1 MPRRYEPE
9 KKKSNN
15 NKIIIIAVIAAVV
28 IVGGL
33 IAVNALAGT
42 PATPQVTSITRDWGS
57 PNAPITLVEYSDFQ

>member
-9 KKKSNN
+9 EKKNN
-15 NKIIIIAVIAAVV
+15 TRIIVIAVIAAVV

-33 IAVNALAGT
+33 LAVNALTGT
-42 PATPQVTSITRDWGS
+42 SSTPQVTSATRDWGS